1 MEYLTVVLLL
11 ENTTLIECNRY
22 IKGKNLEKLLERAKF
37 LKKIGKQK
45 PPIKKSPSNRSHTF
59 CKKVEAATF
68 IQENMIFRIQ
78 EKPSHRS
85 FLWFKISQK
94 LQMLSKIAGTVF

>member
-1 MEYLTVVLLL
+1 MVILL

-22 IKGKNLEKLLERAKF
+22 IKGKNLEKLLERAKR

-45 PPIKKSPSNRSHTF
+45 PPIKKSPSNRSHMF

-78 EKPSHRS
+78 KKPSHRS

>member
-1 MEYLTVVLLL
+1 MVLLL

-22 IKGKNLEKLLERAKF
+22 IKGKNLEKLLERAKR

-68 IQENMIFRIQ
+68 IQ
-78 EKPSHRS
+78 
-85 FLWFKISQK
+85 KI
-94 LQMLSKIAGTVF
+94 

>member
-1 MEYLTVVLLL
+1 
-11 ENTTLIECNRY
+11 
-22 IKGKNLEKLLERAKF
+22 
-37 LKKIGKQK
+37 
-45 PPIKKSPSNRSHTF
+45 
-59 CKKVEAATF
+59 
-68 IQENMIFRIQ
+68 MIFRIQ

>member
-1 MEYLTVVLLL
+1 MVILL

-59 CKKVEAATF
+59 SKKVEAATF
-68 IQENMIFRIQ
+68 QENMIFRIQ